1 MIEPLTPAISKHVDT
16 YARYRVN
23 KLSYVLK
30 SFFRRRLKGDQ
41 IIVDYQHLVG
51 LLAHHFIDNVLFH
64 CNVRWFISFY
74 TFVKCTGYV

>member
-1 MIEPLTPAISKHVDT
+1 MVEPVTPAISKHVDT

-30 SFFRRRLKGDQ
+30 CFFRRRLKGDQ

-51 LLAHHFIDNVLFH
+51 LRAHHFIDNVLFH
-64 CNVRWFISFY
+64 CNVRWFISFHM
-74 TFVKCTGYV
+74 FVK